1 MTTANNTRNTG
12 KRASL
17 KEMAF
22 GKFSFAQRRFRSQS
36 FDSGPASASPDPADE
51 EPVFDEDKKEN
62 ADCKKK
68 SFQQNSSIPEPL
80 QVTVDDEKE
89 KEKAPLERKKSK
101 PQPVGTIPYEVTP
114 SDTLVGIAA
123 KFDTTPSNLLQIN
136 RMSCRIICP
145 GQVLYV
151 PGPDYDAV
159 HNHSEPSSPIT
170 QKICEEDTPKDV
182 SAPDKATS
190 KVPGHAE
197 RLSSVTS
204 PKEVVEIVDPPR
216 RITEE
221 EARKLDE
228 ECVSR
233 FLKFDAKHITD
244 GQGVVNGTLIV
255 TPNAIMFDPSVHD
268 PLVIEHGSEKY
279 GMVAAM
285 ETIISAAIYR
295 DLKTMKIKGQANES
309 ENTEVAKAEVYCGK
323 GVFKFATSKQSDEPE
338 YMDTTKKLAQ
348 VMQAVQSSQNEESG
362 PNTFAF
368 EQTGD
373 DPQDS
378 QTTNDDVFPTVENA
392 SKDEVTSG
400 SSLEVKVEQLSVAD
414 GSEHT
419 DNKEKTESIEQ
430 TTMDNV
436 QKMDLIDVP
445 VKGAVKESE
454 TPLASESANV
464 DQGKIASKENNEACS
479 NNIPQGTT
487 APMVENEGD
496 PGYDPNA
503 TQPKLSPKDVT
514 MTSSMM
520 DGSPKLKAIYN
531 YAAGF
536 FHSSGAADKT
546 TTGTPEWPSASAV
559 IASDQPPTSPTS
571 PRTPGVEYTTKR
583 GTRVRVVSAVTMED
597 KPNLFNPVAKLKASS
612 PTIRYEEP
620 PLFLCLKVG
629 KPKNMKVTYEAPFS
643 TYGKAKKPEYWFTV
657 SQEKADNFYAF
668 LLHWKPEIYG
678 DDEETEARKMGF
690 VIFDASTQSEDGLDI
705 LDEYFG
711 HRESISKDWEIV
723 TSDEAYRRKSLEID
737 DTPYLPELVGE
748 THILTE
754 EQITTLV
761 EHLPGRTV
769 GYSWVLIYSTD
780 LHGFSLK
787 TLYRDMANYDSPVLL
802 VVRSTRNQ
810 VFGALIS
817 CPLKVS
823 DHFYGTGESFLFS
836 FYPTFRIFRW
846 TGENNFFVKGNQE
859 SLAIGAGKGFFGLWF
874 DGDLYH
880 GRSHP
885 CDTFGN
891 EVLSEEE
898 DFVVQAFEAWGFV

>member
-1 MTTANNTRNTG
+1 MANLVRSA
-12 KRASL
+12 ASRL
-17 KEMAF
+17 RDIHTK
-22 GKFSFAQRRFRSQS
+22 FRSQS
-36 FDSGPASASPDPADE
+36 FDSGPASASPETADE
-51 EPVFDEDKKEN
+51 EPVFDEEKKEN
-62 ADCKKK
+62 ADCKRKK

-89 KEKAPLERKKSK
+89 KEKPPLERKKSK

-151 PGPDYDAV
+151 PGPDYNAV
-159 HNHSEPSSPIT
+159 HNNSEPSSPIT
-170 QKICEEDTPKDV
+170 NTICEEDTPKDV
-182 SAPDKATS
+182 SAPDKASS

-204 PKEVVEIVDPPR
+204 PKEVVEITDPPR

-309 ENTEVAKAEVYCGK
+309 DNTEIAKAEVYCGK
-323 GVFKFATSKQSDEPE
+323 GIFKFATSKQSDEPE

-362 PNTFAF
+362 NAF
-368 EQTGD
+368 VFNEPGENLQNSQTGD
-373 DPQDS
+373 QVPEA
-378 QTTNDDVFPTVENA
+378 ENA
-392 SKDEVTSG
+392 SKSQVTSG
-400 SSLEVKVEQLSVAD
+400 SSLENKVEQLSMTD
-414 GSEHT
+414 ISEHA
-419 DNKEKTESIEQ
+419 DNKGKTELTEQ
-430 TTMDNV
+430 TKDNV
-436 QKMDLIDVP
+436 PKVEPSGVP
-445 VKGAVKESE
+445 IERTSKRESMKKAKESE
-454 TPLASESANV
+454 TPANEPLTT
-464 DQGKIASKENNEACS
+464 DQGKVAAKGDSDQCS
-479 NNIPQGTT
+479 NSIQQGNT
-487 APMVENEGD
+487 APAVDSEGE
-496 PGYDPNA
+496 PVSDPNA
-503 TQPKLSPKDVT
+503 SQPKVSPKDTT
-514 MTSSMM
+514 MTSSMI

-536 FHSSGAADKT
+536 FHSSGSAEKT
-546 TTGTPEWPSASAV
+546 TTGTPEWPSPSAV
-559 IASDQPPTSPTS
+559 IASEQTGERAPTSPTS
-571 PRTPGVEYTTKR
+571 PRAPGVEYTTKR

-597 KPNLFNPVAKLKASS
+597 KPNLFNPVANLKASS

-629 KPKNMKVTYEAPFS
+629 KPKNTKVTYEAPFS

-690 VIFDASTQSEDGLDI
+690 VIFDASNNQSEEDLDI

-723 TSDEAYRRKSLEID
+723 TSDEAYRRKSLEIE

-802 VVRSTRNQ
+802 VVRSTRSQ

-823 DHFYGTGESFLFS
+823 DHFYGTGESFLYT
-836 FYPTFRIFRW
+836 FYPTFRLFRW

-891 EVLSEEE
+891 DVLSEEE